1 MTTLIAYK
9 YVSLNIVFIAQCMY
23 ITRTVLAAIAR
34 MSVYISVWTVGPRRG
49 VNSINCAD

>member
-9 YVSLNIVFIAQCMY
+9 YVSLNIVFVAQCMY
-23 ITRTVLAAIAR
+23 ITQTVLAAIAR
-34 MSVYISVWTVGPRRG
+34 MSVYIFVWTMGPRRS